1 MSSKL
6 QILVTK
12 EIDAHLLSQFQD
24 QFDFDILP
32 LIQTSF
38 IESAQLIEKIHSLI
52 SRPIAAILTS
62 QKAVAM
68 LTLHISKPPPWI
80 IYTISGATSNTA
92 AKLFTPEAIKGTAS
106 SAERLADI
114 ITNNPPSEEIYF
126 FCGNQRLNILPNRL
140 KERNLS
146 FSELVVY
153 RTLPLYQKTSKEYDA
168 IIFFSPSAVSTF
180 FNMNQ
185 TAEKTVVFAIGE
197 TTAACLSKY
206 CSQPIMVPEKPDQL
220 EILTLLKKYFLSK
233 K

>member
-6 QILVTK
+6 QILITK
-12 EIDAHLLSQFQD
+12 EIHAHLLSQFQD

-32 LIQTSF
+32 QIQTSF
-38 IESAQLIEKIHSLI
+38 IESAQLIEKINSLLTK
-52 SRPIAAILTS
+52 PIAAIFTS
-62 QKAVAM
+62 QNAVSM
-68 LTLHISKPPPWI
+68 LTANISKPPPWI

-114 ITNNPPSEEIYF
+114 ITDNPPSEAIYF
-126 FCGNQRLNILPNRL
+126 FCGNQRLNTLPNRL
-140 KERNLS
+140 KEKKLS
-146 FSELVVY
+146 CSELVVY

-168 IIFFSPSAVSTF
+168 ILFFSPSAVSTF
-180 FNMNQ
+180 FTMNQ

-197 TTAACLSKY
+197 TTASCLRKY
-206 CSQPIMVPEKPDQL
+206 CSQPIIISEKPDLL